1 MDIKDLESKT
11 IHDVRNLARELG
23 VRSPSTLNK
32 DEVIKR
38 INQINNGEREPY
50 FSSKGRKPRSKL
62 IVNKIT
68 KKELSEF
75 EVNKINELIDKL
87 KTDIIE
93 LLK

>member
-1 MDIKDLESKT
+1 MNIKDLESKT
-11 IHDVRNLARELG
+11 VHDVRKLARELG

-32 DEVIKR
+32 GEVIKR

-50 FSSKGRKPRSKL
+50 FSNKGRKPRSKL
-62 IVNKIT
+62 IINNIT

>member
-50 FSSKGRKPRSKL
+50 FSNKGRKPRSKL
-62 IVNKIT
+62 IINNIT